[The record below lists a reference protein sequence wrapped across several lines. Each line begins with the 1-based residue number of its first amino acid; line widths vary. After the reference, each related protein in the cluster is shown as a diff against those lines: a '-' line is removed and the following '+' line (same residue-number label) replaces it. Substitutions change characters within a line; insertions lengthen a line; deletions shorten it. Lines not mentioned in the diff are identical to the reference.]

1 MANPDENAAPSTAE
15 EKTPELKTIKYD
27 GYEFECDTDLIDDVE
42 GLDIIHQIE
51 DKGRISAIVPL
62 LHFIMS
68 DDEYNKLSQYFI
80 QKDADEH
87 KGVKGYR
94 PRFRAT
100 KLSGLYTAII
110 EQYNP
115 KG

>member
-1 MANPDENAAPSTAE
+1 MATENEKQPTDEQE
-15 EKTPELKTIKYD
+15 VELKKIKFD

-68 DDEYNKLSQYFI
+68 DDEFNKLSQYFI
-80 QKDADEH
+80 KKDADEH
-87 KGVKGYR
+87 KKVKNYR